1 MGADDRIAVLE
12 AMARR
17 NELDPRPRFGLAAEH
32 EKRGEWKKV
41 VEHLTAYL
49 RLTDDQG
56 NAWGRLGR
64 ALRQLQRTDEAIAA
78 YEKGIAAAQRNN
90 HPSMAEEFEEILEQL
105 R

>member
-1 MGADDRIAVLE
+1 MSSQDRIAALE
-12 AMARR
+12 SMMRR
-17 NELDPRPRFGLAAEH
+17 NELDPRPRFGLAAEY
-32 EKRGEWKKV
+32 EKQGNWKKV

-78 YEKGIAAAQRNN
+78 YEKGIAAARRNN
-90 HPSMAEEFEEILEQL
+90 HPSMAEEFEEVLEGL